1 MPSIIVPLS
10 LLGLV
15 PFVMFGLAAVGH
27 IPQTAEQALVGLIDY
42 AAVILAFSGGVHWGL
57 AQLPGSVRPSV
68 RVGGR
73 HTADAGRLGVAGAGA
88 DGCPDG
94 CPQRAHPWLY
104 CDGPDRT
111 PRGAA
116 VPGSGSRYVWI
127 RWVFSTVAVM
137 MMVTVLVLRL
147 LGSDHC
153 ILTFFSRVPR

>member
-15 PFVMFGLAAVGH
+15 PFVLFGLAAVGH

-68 RVGGR
+68 RV
-73 HTADAGRLGVAGAGA
+73 AAGVLPMLVGWASLVLAQMVAPTVALSALILGYIATVLTEHRAA
-88 DGCPDG
+88 
-94 CPQRAHPWLY
+94 QRFL
-104 CDGPDRT
+104 
-111 PRGAA
+111 
-116 VPGSGSRYVWI
+116 VPSRYVWM

-147 LGSDHC
+147 LGQT
-153 ILTFFSRVPR
+153 IVF